1 MYNNSKFNYKYNT
14 NYISNDQ
21 MKTQLINYIY
31 DSINLSKFSYCLLCY
46 ESELSELQKHKYFVS
61 SNYTGSSSLLV
72 FTKIYGKQ
80 YSFIVDRK
88 TLSYTRQ
95 KVNIN
100 NVKTNQVHLR
110 LDNDIYNGTILDGT
124 YIQRNNTNTFIIT
137 DVFQFKGQNYE
148 DISLKSKLQYFNM
161 YLNSNYH
168 QSEHNLNL
176 IINKLYDLDQIDIL
190 LNRDIPKMDK
200 TYIIK
205 SICFYPEISG
215 KKIIFNFDNEKR
227 NDKPKFLINSNNMN
241 NNINNPTIITS
252 PSIDTIKHNQNDIQ
266 TCLYYYVPKA
276 GIKDITYTFEIKK
289 TENVDVY
296 MLYIVSPVLKDGKE
310 RLKRTKVGLA
320 YIPNAETSE
329 LCRLLFESNNN
340 SNNSSTKKEHVK
352 LIHCKFHKDKNK
364 WEPISIS
371 NASKPSLNTDFDTI
385 LI

>member
-21 MKTQLINYIY
+21 MKTQLVNYIY

-80 YSFIVDRK
+80 YSFLVDRK

-100 NVKTNQVHLR
+100 NVKTNQINLK

-148 DISLKSKLQYFNM
+148 DISLKSKLQYFDM
-161 YLNSNYH
+161 YLNSNYY
-168 QSEHNLNL
+168 QTEYNLNL
-176 IINKLYDLDQIDIL
+176 IVNKLYDLDQIETL
-190 LNRDIPKMDK
+190 LNKDIPKLNK

-227 NDKPKFLINSNNMN
+227 DDKPKSIMNNTTNMN
-241 NNINNPTIITS
+241 NTVDTSEYINH
-252 PSIDTIKHNQNDIQ
+252 DKIKQNQNDIQ
-266 TCLYYYVPKA
+266 TCLYYYVPKS

-329 LCRLLFESNNN
+329 WCRLLFESNNN
-340 SNNSSTKKEHVK
+340 SNNSITKKEQVK
-352 LIHCKFHKDKNK
+352 LIHCRFHKDKNK
-364 WEPISIS
+364 WEPVSIS
-371 NASKPSLNTDFDTI
+371 NTSKPSLNTDFDTI